1 MSLAE
6 MPKEKMTIMMIMSEE
21 KMPEYV
27 TFLVKMEIDKM
38 IRFLHTK

>member
-6 MPKEKMTIMMIMSEE
+6 MPKEKMMIMMIMSED

-27 TFLVKMEIDKM
+27 KFSVKMEIDKM